1 LNPVASHRPLFQNSK
16 LLSKASSNTSLRDI
30 LSNSQHASRSC
41 SCFSP
46 PRRLCFGYPFEQYDS
61 SCPHVLHKIL
71 TCPVDAK
78 LSSALEAVKRD
89 IATVETMVVDKR
101 QLLDLSSVTGL
112 VDEVLSTLTGLLP
125 TIISTVSGLDAS
137 VNSIVS
143 GVESDVDGALNTI
156 KSTLQSTVD
165 ELNGVING
173 VDLTGTLD
181 GLVGDVNAA
190 ISEVQTLL
198 TDVEG
203 IASSVDVDGLLSE
216 VTSLAQQLLNILTG
230 LASTATSS
238 V

>member
-1 LNPVASHRPLFQNSK
+1 MRPAAVLASLLLAVYASAIPLNN
-16 LLSKASSNTSLRDI
+16 
-30 LSNSQHASRSC
+30 
-41 SCFSP
+41 
-46 PRRLCFGYPFEQYDS
+46 
-61 SCPHVLHKIL
+61 
-71 TCPVDAK
+71 AK

-165 ELNGVING
+165 ELNGVISG